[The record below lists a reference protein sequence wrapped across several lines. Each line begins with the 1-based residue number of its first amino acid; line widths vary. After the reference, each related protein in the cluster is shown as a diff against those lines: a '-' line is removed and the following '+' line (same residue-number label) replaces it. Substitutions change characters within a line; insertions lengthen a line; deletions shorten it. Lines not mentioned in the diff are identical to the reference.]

1 MNGEQQIFR
10 NYDIPHIV
18 GELSL
23 ASKALDILRNPN
35 EEKVLSISKDSSFH
49 SAIEALDKKGIRI
62 SRRYDYNP
70 KSGKYTRN
78 IRTLLFLP
86 HETCKYS
93 NDGIQDAELSTS
105 VVAVKAECDTSSGV
119 LLLFKLS
126 PNMKYTEDEPSG
138 LTAEDLVFGHNCLY
152 GGFINEKGVQ
162 WMRFFDSGKRVA
174 ITEITEHI
182 GKDKEDKEE
191 LNLELAK
198 FLDSRTDEA
207 ES

>member
-1 MNGEQQIFR
+1 MNGEQRIFC

-18 GELSL
+18 EELSP
-23 ASKALDILRNPN
+23 ASKALDILQNPN
-35 EEKVLSISKDSSFH
+35 EEEVLSISNDSSFH

-62 SRRYDYNP
+62 SRHYDYNP

-86 HETCKYS
+86 HETCEYS
-93 NDGIQDAELSTS
+93 NDSIQDAELSTS
-105 VVAVKAECDTSSGV
+105 VVAVEAECDTSSGM

-126 PNMKYTEDEPSG
+126 PNMKHTGDKPSY
-138 LTAEDLVFGHNCLY
+138 LTAKNLVFGHNCLY
-152 GGFINEKGVQ
+152 GGFITEKGVQ

-182 GKDKEDKEE
+182 GKDKEYKEE

-198 FLDSRTDEA
+198 FLDSRTNEA

>member
-10 NYDIPHIV
+10 KHDISYIM
-18 GELSL
+18 GELSS
-23 ASKALDILRNPN
+23 ASEALTALQKPD
-35 EEKVLSISKDSSFH
+35 EEKVLSINDESSFY

-62 SRRYDYNP
+62 SRDIYISR
-70 KSGKYTRN
+70 SGKKTFN
-78 IRTLLFLP
+78 IRTLLFSP
-86 HETCKYS
+86 HETCEYS
-93 NDGIQDAELSTS
+93 DDNIQGVEVSTS
-105 VVAVKAECDTSSGV
+105 AVAVEAECDTSSGM

-126 PNMKYTEDEPSG
+126 PDTKYTREESRG

-152 GGFINEKGVQ
+152 GGFITEKGVQ

-182 GKDKEDKEE
+182 GKDKEYKEE

-207 ES
+207 EY

>member
-10 NYDIPHIV
+10 KHDISYIM
-18 GELSL
+18 GELSS
-23 ASKALDILRNPN
+23 ASEALTALQKPD
-35 EEKVLSISKDSSFH
+35 EEKVLSINDESSFY

-62 SRRYDYNP
+62 SRDIYIPRSV
-70 KSGKYTRN
+70 KKTFN
-78 IRTLLFLP
+78 IRTLLFSP
-86 HETCKYS
+86 HETCEYS
-93 NDGIQDAELSTS
+93 DDNIQGVEVSTS
-105 VVAVKAECDTSSGV
+105 AVAVEAECDTSSGM

-126 PNMKYTEDEPSG
+126 PNMKYTEDEPSY

>member
-10 NYDIPHIV
+10 NHDIPHIV
-18 GELSL
+18 EELSL
-23 ASKALDILRNPN
+23 ASKVPDILLNPD
-35 EEKVLSISKDSSFH
+35 EEEVLSISNDSSFH

-62 SRRYDYNP
+62 SRHYNYNP

-86 HETCKYS
+86 HETCEYS
-93 NDGIQDAELSTS
+93 NDNIKDAELSTS
-105 VVAVKAECDTSSGV
+105 VVAVRAECDTSSGV
-119 LLLFKLS
+119 LLLLKLS
-126 PNMKYTEDEPSG
+126 PNTKHMRDEPSN

-152 GGFINEKGVQ
+152 GGFITEKGVQ
-162 WMRFFDSGKRVA
+162 WIRFFDSGKRVA

-182 GKDKEDKEE
+182 GKDKEYKEE
-191 LNLELAK
+191 LNLDLAK
-198 FLDSRTDEA
+198 FLNSRTNKA

>member
-10 NYDIPHIV
+10 NHDIPHIV

-23 ASKALDILRNPN
+23 ASEARVALPNPD
-35 EEKVLSISKDSSFH
+35 EEEVLSISNGSNFH
-49 SAIEALDKKGIRI
+49 SALEALDKEGIRI
-62 SRRYDYNP
+62 SHRYDYDP

-86 HETCKYS
+86 HETCEYS
-93 NDGIQDAELSTS
+93 DDNIKDVEVSTS
-105 VVAVKAECDTSSGV
+105 VVAVEAECDTSSGM

-126 PNMKYTEDEPSG
+126 PNTEHMRDGSSG

-162 WMRFFDSGKRVA
+162 WMRFVDTGKRIAV
-174 ITEITEHI
+174 TECTE
-182 GKDKEDKEE
+182 KNKRD
-191 LNLELAK
+191 LNLDLHK
-198 FLDSRTDEA
+198 FLNSRTDEA

>member
-10 NYDIPHIV
+10 NHDVPHIV

-23 ASKALDILRNPN
+23 ASKVPDILLNPD
-35 EEKVLSISKDSSFH
+35 EEEVLSISNDSSFH

-62 SRRYDYNP
+62 SRHYDYNP

-78 IRTLLFLP
+78 IRTLLFSP

-93 NDGIQDAELSTS
+93 NDDIQDAELSTS

-119 LLLFKLS
+119 LLLLKLS
-126 PNMKYTEDEPSG
+126 PNTKHMRDEPSN

-182 GKDKEDKEE
+182 GKDKEDKED
-191 LNLELAK
+191 LNLDLAK
-198 FLDSRTDEA
+198 FLNSRTDEA

>member
-10 NYDIPHIV
+10 NHDVHHIV

-35 EEKVLSISKDSSFH
+35 EEKVLSISNDSSFH

-62 SRRYDYNP
+62 SRRYDYDP
-70 KSGKYTRN
+70 KSGKYTCN

-86 HETCKYS
+86 HETCEYS
-93 NDGIQDAELSTS
+93 DDNIKGVKVLTS
-105 VVAVKAECDTSSGV
+105 VVAAEAKCDTSSGM

-126 PNMKYTEDEPSG
+126 PNTEHMRDEPSY

-182 GKDKEDKEE
+182 GKDKEDKED
-191 LNLELAK
+191 LNLDLAK
-198 FLDSRTDEA
+198 FLNSRTDEA

>member
-10 NYDIPHIV
+10 NHDIPHIV
-18 GELSL
+18 EELSP
-23 ASKALDILRNPN
+23 ASKALDILRNPDKK
-35 EEKVLSISKDSSFH
+35 EVLSINDKSSFY

-62 SRRYDYNP
+62 SRHYDYSP

-78 IRTLLFLP
+78 IRTLLFSP

-93 NDGIQDAELSTS
+93 NDDIQDAELSTS
-105 VVAVKAECDTSSGV
+105 VVAVEAECDTSSGM

-126 PNMKYTEDEPSG
+126 PDTKYTGEESRG

>member
-10 NYDIPHIV
+10 NHDIPHIV
-18 GELSL
+18 EELSL
-23 ASKALDILRNPN
+23 ASKVPDILLNPD
-35 EEKVLSISKDSSFH
+35 EEEVLSISNDSSFH

-62 SRRYDYNP
+62 SRHYDYNP

-86 HETCKYS
+86 HETCEYS
-93 NDGIQDAELSTS
+93 NDNIQGVELSTS

-119 LLLFKLS
+119 LLLLKLS
-126 PNMKYTEDEPSG
+126 PNTKHMRDKPSN

-152 GGFINEKGVQ
+152 GGFITEKGVQ

-191 LNLELAK
+191 LNLDLAK
-198 FLDSRTDEA
+198 FLNSRTDET
-207 ES
+207 EY